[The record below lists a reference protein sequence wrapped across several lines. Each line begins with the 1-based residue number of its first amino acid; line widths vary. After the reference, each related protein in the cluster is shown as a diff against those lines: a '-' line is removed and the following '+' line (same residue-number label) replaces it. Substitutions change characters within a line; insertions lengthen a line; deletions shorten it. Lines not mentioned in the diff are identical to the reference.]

1 MSISELA
8 PNELLFYTEE
18 DNGGTNGKRIMSG
31 GYSVD
36 SYLLQQGISPMQTL
50 NNTLEGGGRSINH
63 LVSKGKPS
71 SIFENLAIPTG
82 LFLINQKPMMDNYT
96 CKNKSGGSHQM
107 LPDNIFDEFMK
118 MIEIDKT
125 KKRNRKTRRPDLEST
140 NKKTRRLGK

>member
-1 MSISELA
+1 MSINELA
-8 PNELLFYTEE
+8 PNELLFYTEGDE
-18 DNGGTNGKRIMSG
+18 NGNGKRIMSG
-31 GYSVD
+31 GYSVE

-96 CKNKSGGSHQM
+96 CKNKYGSDHKM